1 MINFFFQDVKKER
14 LLRNRIRLLLEKISK
29 DYDYNIGLINIV
41 FCDDK
46 YILEINR
53 RYLSHDEYTDIIT
66 FNYNE
71 KRIIN
76 GELYISIERV
86 RENAEIYAEKFVN
99 EIIRVIIH
107 GILHLVGKNDKTDEE
122 LKEMRRLENF
132 YLDVY
137 KKIN

>member
-1 MINFFFQDVKKER
+1 MINFFFQDIKKER
-14 LLRNRIRLLLEKISK
+14 LLRNRIRILLEKISK
-29 DYDYNIGLINIV
+29 DYNYKIGLINIV
-41 FCDDK
+41 FCDDECL
-46 YILEINR
+46 LEINR

-71 KRIIN
+71 KRIIK

-86 RENAEIYAEKFVN
+86 RENAEIYAEEFVN

-122 LKEMRRLENF
+122 LKEMRRQENF
-132 YLDVY
+132 YLDLY
-137 KKIN
+137 QKIN